1 MSKDDGH
8 DIKTISCY
16 NCKIPEIS
24 ETMNSRADST
34 LGIVK
39 SYFGPLNFQG
49 YEFFSVICFK
59 CKHLTLIA
67 IDPKNPSFYKYVEI
81 NKITKTDVVA
91 AITSAGAL
99 GQNELK
105 KRLETTFD
113 V

>member
-1 MSKDDGH
+1 MSKDEGH

-16 NCKIPEIS
+16 NCNIPEDS

-34 LGIVK
+34 LGITK
-39 SYFGPLNFQG
+39 SFSGPLNFQG
-49 YEFFSVICFK
+49 YDFFSVICFK

-67 IDPKNPSFYKYVEI
+67 IDPKNPNFYKYVDI

-91 AITSAGAL
+91 AITSARGL
-99 GQNELK
+99 GQDDLK